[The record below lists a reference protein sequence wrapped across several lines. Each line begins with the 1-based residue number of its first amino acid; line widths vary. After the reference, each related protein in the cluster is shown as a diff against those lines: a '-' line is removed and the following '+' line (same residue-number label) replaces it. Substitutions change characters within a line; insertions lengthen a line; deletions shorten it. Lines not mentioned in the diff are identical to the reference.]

1 MPYAKDYPCQ
11 AEGCTRPKRNKL
23 YCNTHQVR
31 WKKWG
36 DPLGNAPH
44 GNNLKH
50 THCTIEGCDKK
61 HVANGMCQMH
71 YRRWSLY
78 DDPEMLVNVGVK
90 YDGNGYVQ
98 VRAIAGDG
106 SKGKYVYQHRL
117 VMEEHLGRPL
127 QKHESVHHKNGVRD
141 DNRIE
146 NLELWS
152 KGQPAGQRVEDK
164 VAYAIEIL
172 KQYAPERLA

>member
-1 MPYAKDYPCQ
+1 MPYVNYYPCTVD
-11 AEGCTRPKRNKL
+11 GCEKPLKNRGLCAMHDKRL
-23 YCNTHQVR
+23 RTHGTTDQVVKPGGVIKNR
-31 WKKWG
+31 KCSI
-36 DPLGNAPH
+36 DD
-44 GNNLKH
+44 
-50 THCTIEGCDKK
+50 CDKN
-61 HVANGMCQMH
+61 HIANGMCQMH

-78 DDPEMLVNVGVK
+78 DDPEKLINIGIK
-90 YDGNGYVQ
+90 YDGNGYIQ

-127 QKHESVHHKNGVRD
+127 QKHEQVHHKNGVRD
-141 DNRIE
+141 DNRLE

-164 VAYAIEIL
+164 VKYAIEIL
-172 KQYAPERLA
+172 ELYAPERLA